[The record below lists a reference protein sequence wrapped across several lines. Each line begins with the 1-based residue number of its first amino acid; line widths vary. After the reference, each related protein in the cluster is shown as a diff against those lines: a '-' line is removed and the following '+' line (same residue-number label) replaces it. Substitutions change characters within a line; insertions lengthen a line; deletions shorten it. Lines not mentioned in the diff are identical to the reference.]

1 MVRLADWYGVSAWAA
16 LYALARERF
25 IRPTER
31 EAFEKR
37 LEAREHRALR
47 QELGL
52 GGYGDA
58 LSEEQL
64 PRGGRRMPSGL
75 TEMALRAYRFGVVP
89 RDRAAAFLRIDEAG
103 VDDELE
109 HRGLSVVE
117 DDDRE
122 Y

>member
-1 MVRLADWYGVSAWAA
+1 VRLADWYGVSAWVT

-25 IRPTER
+25 IRPSER
-31 EAFEKR
+31 EA
-37 LEAREHRALR
+37 LEEHLQSREHRVLR

-64 PRGGRRMPSGL
+64 PRGERRMPNGL
-75 TEMALRAYRFGVVP
+75 MEMTLRAYRFGVVP
-89 RDRAAAFLRIDEAG
+89 RDRAAAFLRTDGARLDE
-103 VDDELE
+103 ELE
-109 HRGLSVVE
+109 RRGLSPVE
-117 DDDRE
+117 DDDRA